1 MATTKSYQVNGALIK
16 KTLKNCDAYMTT
28 INDTIGKYGDGASG
42 AKTLIGAI
50 ERMNEK
56 CWSDGKYA
64 TTWYNDNQN
73 DLNDV
78 HGKLKAINESLETLD
93 LIENIN

>member
-1 MATTKSYQVNGALIK
+1 MAKTKSYQVNDALVK
-16 KTLKNCDAYMTT
+16 KTLKSCDTYMTT
-28 INDTIGKYGDGASG
+28 VNQTIGKYGDGASG

-50 ERMNEK
+50 ERMNAN

-64 TTWYNDNQN
+64 TAWYNDSQK
-73 DLNDV
+73 DLDDV
-78 HGKLKAINESLETLD
+78 HRKLKAINESLETLD